1 MNIGLIGAGAIGQAF
16 ARQALKAGYE
26 VVISNSRGPESLAEL
41 VRKLGPGAKA
51 GTPQQA
57 AQAEV
62 VVVAVPW
69 QHLQN
74 ALADL
79 PPWEGRIVV
88 DTTNP
93 VVMPGFRVAD
103 LGGRTSSEVVAD
115 LVPGARVVKAAN
127 TLTPELLGADPQQ
140 DGGRRVLFMSGDD
153 AAAKADVG
161 KILQKIGFAAIDL
174 GGLAIGGRMHQFPGG
189 PLPALN
195 LIRLP

>member
-1 MNIGLIGAGAIGQAF
+1 
-16 ARQALKAGYE
+16 
-26 VVISNSRGPESLAEL
+26 
-41 VRKLGPGAKA
+41 
-51 GTPQQA
+51 
-57 AQAEV
+57 
-62 VVVAVPW
+62 
-69 QHLQN
+69 
-74 ALADL
+74 
-79 PPWEGRIVV
+79 
-88 DTTNP
+88 
-93 VVMPGFRVAD
+93 
-103 LGGRTSSEVVAD
+103 
-115 LVPGARVVKAAN
+115 VPGARVVKAAN